1 METTETPE
9 QTLSEQPKR
18 ELILGEEAK
27 YFLHTA
33 GRWATFLGIMGFIGT
48 GFVVII
54 AFFIGALFS
63 FISRLNPA
71 ASQMPAGI
79 SGIFTFVYLLVAVF
93 YFFMSYYL
101 YQFGTSI
108 KSGTLLNDATLA
120 TKAFKNLK
128 SHLKLIGITTIVA
141 ISLYILILIISLI
154 VGIGA
159 TTVLSR

>member
-9 QTLSEQPKR
+9 LLLPEQPKPG
-18 ELILGEEAK
+18 LILGEEAK

-54 AFFIGALFS
+54 AI
-63 FISRLNPA
+63 FISAFFSLIGRLNPA
-71 ASQMPAGI
+71 ASQMPTSM
-79 SGIFTFVYLLVAVF
+79 SGVFTFVYLLVAVF

-141 ISLYILILIISLI
+141 ISFYILIIIIVLI
-154 VGIGA
+154 VGVGA
-159 TTVLSR
+159 ASLSR